1 MFLPAERTGAVI
13 GKNGR
18 MKHLIKVYIPN
29 IDFLKNHKLK
39 LKLLILGSM

>member
-18 MKHLIKVYIPN
+18 MKHLIKVNKTNKYFRHEERI
-29 IDFLKNHKLK
+29 LKR
-39 LKLLILGSM
+39 LILGSM